1 LVASKLAHIALGLLG
16 LLAVARIAALA

>member
-1 LVASKLAHIALGLLG
+1 LVASKLAHIAPGLLG

>member
-16 LLAVARIAALA
+16 LLAVARIAASA